1 MLKLYLDNCCYNRPF
16 DDLRQEKNNLEAQA
30 IKLIIDKYW
39 KDEFEIYTSDALVI
53 EMNSIKDQIKKAKVL
68 EVYNKLNLINIPFS
82 NNIIKRASELR
93 QYNIKNM
100 DSLHIAY
107 SESSKID
114 YFITTDKLLI
124 NASSRANLNV
134 KVINPISFIM
144 EVI

>member
-1 MLKLYLDNCCYNRPF
+1 MLKLYIDNCCYNRPF

-30 IKLIIDKYW
+30 IKLIIDKYQ

-53 EMNSIKDQIKKAKVL
+53 EMNNIKDQIKKAKVL

-107 SESSKID
+107 AESSNID

>member
-53 EMNSIKDQIKKAKVL
+53 EMNNIKDQIKKAKVL

-107 SESSKID
+107 AESSKID

-124 NASSRANLNV
+124 NASSRANLNI

>member
-1 MLKLYLDNCCYNRPF
+1 MLKLYIDNCCYNRPF

-30 IKLIIDKYW
+30 IKLTVDKYW

-53 EMNSIKDQIKKAKVL
+53 EMNNIKDQIKKAKVL

-107 SESSKID
+107 AESSNID

>member
-53 EMNSIKDQIKKAKVL
+53 EMNNIKDQIKKAKVL

-107 SESSKID
+107 AESSNID

>member
-16 DDLRQEKNNLEAQA
+16 DDLRQEKNNIEAQA
-30 IKLIIDKYW
+30 IKLIIDKYC

-53 EMNSIKDQIKKAKVL
+53 EMNNIKDQIKKAKVL

-82 NNIIKRASELR
+82 NNIIKKASELR
-93 QYNIKNM
+93 QHNIKNM

-107 SESSKID
+107 AESLKID

-124 NASSRANLNV
+124 NASSRVNLNV
-134 KVINPISFIM
+134 KVINPINFIM

>member
-16 DDLRQEKNNLEAQA
+16 DDLRQKKNNLEAQA

-53 EMNSIKDQIKKAKVL
+53 EMNNIKDQIKKAKVL

-93 QYNIKNM
+93 KYNIKNM

-107 SESSKID
+107 AESSNID